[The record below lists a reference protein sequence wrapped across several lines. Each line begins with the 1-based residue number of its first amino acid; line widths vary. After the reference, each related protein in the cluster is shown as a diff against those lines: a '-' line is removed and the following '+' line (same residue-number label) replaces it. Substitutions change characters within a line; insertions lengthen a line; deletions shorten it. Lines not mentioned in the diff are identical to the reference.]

1 MAALVLSFALYL
13 LAFRGQGVG
22 EALFWK
28 DQERGALGP
37 LLLTPLTARQ
47 LFGARFGGS
56 LRVPSWPWPVTEAAG
71 LLLYG
76 LASFGVGFGPALFA
90 WAVSLLFIAA
100 TFLLS
105 LSLGAALATHT
116 LRWKPLRG
124 LSTLLL
130 LLAYAGGFRLIVWP
144 DLSESPSDPVQLLT
158 RHLVL
163 GSLYALGIAAL
174 AFAYALW
181 RVAALRRGDMTFGE
195 GGAG

>member
-1 MAALVLSFALYL
+1 M
-13 LAFRGQGVG
+13 G

-47 LFGARFGGS
+47 LFWGKVWGQARGTS
-56 LRVPSWPWPVTEAAG
+56 RPWPVTRG
-71 LLLYG
+71 RPLLYG
-76 LASFGVGFGPALFA
+76 LASFGVGFVPALMA

-105 LSLGAALATHT
+105 LGLGAALATHT

-144 DLSESPSDPVQLLT
+144 DLFE
-158 RHLVL
+158 LV
-163 GSLYALGIAAL
+163 
-174 AFAYALW
+174 F
-181 RVAALRRGDMTFGE
+181 
-195 GGAG
+195 